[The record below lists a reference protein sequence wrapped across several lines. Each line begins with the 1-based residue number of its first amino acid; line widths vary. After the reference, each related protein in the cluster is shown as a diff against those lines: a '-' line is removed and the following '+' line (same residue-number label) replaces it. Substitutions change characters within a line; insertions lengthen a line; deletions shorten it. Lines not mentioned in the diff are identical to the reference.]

1 MLSLMEKNYDS
12 DESDPEHEETDP
24 NKKEISEILKKISF
38 WFIFNVYVLKYFEYF
53 NLSLV

>member
-1 MLSLMEKNYDS
+1 MEKNYDS

-38 WFIFNVYVLKYFEYF
+38 WFLFNVYVLKYFEYF